1 MLHLFTLQAATRIQ
15 PISVCL
21 RRQLHHAYGPAPTQL
36 QRPLRSRLPLR
47 ASQGTPA
54 PTVVTAAADHASKAA
69 SGNDACVKAAF
80 AEAGLS
86 QDATD
91 HILTQYPFYLRW
103 DAEQKLQ
110 PAMRRW
116 QQELGDRFVSE
127 VERVPTILLRQP
139 EVEQSKDQYLAAIG
153 IRSPKTLRKKSPAFF
168 RQSLSL
174 MQSKVA
180 FLQQSGFTRAQTLSL
195 LEQHSGLLSRSSAHI
210 EKLLRVT
217 GDIFGCA
224 DRETRCEIMVS
235 CRRMGFFV
243 DSPTTLHHNFTY
255 FCTCIG
261 VDDKQM
267 RRAWKHSVFTA
278 SPAELDIRL
287 DPIAAQLD
295 ATLDEAKRVV
305 RRRPEI
311 CCRSPATVALHV
323 AQLHGLGFSH
333 HQVKSMCLQQP
344 SLLALSYQSQL
355 QADKWAF
362 LTCVLQLSHA
372 AIAAKPTMLT
382 LSLSKRLGPR
392 WAYLQHLRL
401 HGLIAFTAAPQVL
414 HSLVFMTDLQFRA
427 AHTTPQLRVYD
438 EHFQKQWQKQ
448 WDFLLVDQQLS
459 IRDIGDDPAL
469 LHISLRDI

>member
-1 MLHLFTLQAATRIQ
+1 M
-15 PISVCL
+15 C
-21 RRQLHHAYGPAPTQL
+21 
-36 QRPLRSRLPLR
+36 SRLPLR
-47 ASQGTPA
+47 ASQRTPA
-54 PTVVTAAADHASKAA
+54 RTVVTAAADHASKAA

-86 QDATD
+86 HDATD
-91 HILTQYPFYLRW
+91 HVLTQYPCYLRW
-103 DAEQKLQ
+103 DVEQKLQ
-110 PAMRRW
+110 PAMQRW
-116 QQELGDRFVSE
+116 QQELGDRFIPE

-139 EVEQSKDQYLAAIG
+139 EVERSKDQYLAAIG

-195 LEQHSGLLSRSSAHI
+195 LEQNFGLLSRSSAHI
-210 EKLLRVT
+210 VELLRVT

-224 DRETRCEIMVS
+224 DRETRCEIVVS

-243 DSPTTLHHNFTY
+243 NSPTVLHHNFTY
-255 FCTCIG
+255 FCTCVG

-278 SPAELDIRL
+278 SPAELDIKL
-287 DPIAAQLD
+287 DWIAAQLD
-295 ATLDEAKRVV
+295 STLDEAKTVV
-305 RRRPEI
+305 RRRPET
-311 CCRSPATVALHV
+311 CCLAPATVALLSTCSIG
-323 AQLHGLGFSH
+323 QLHGLGFSH

-344 SLLALSYQSQL
+344 RMLALSYTSQL

-362 LTCVLQLSHA
+362 LTCVLQVSHA

-392 WAYLQHLRL
+392 WAYLQQLRL
-401 HGLIAFTAAPQVL
+401 RGLIVSTAAPQVL
-414 HSLVFMTDLQFRA
+414 YSLVFMTDSKFRA
-427 AHTTPQLRVYD
+427 AYTTPELGVYD
-438 EHFQKQWQKQ
+438 EQFQKQWH
-448 WDFLLVDQQLS
+448 FLLVDQQQS
-459 IRDIGDDPAL
+459 IQDIGDDPAL
-469 LHISLRDI
+469 LHISLRDV